1 VPRRNG
7 STPKGRARRPA
18 PPPPVDVGRVLR
30 VACARKGWSGADLG
44 RALGVSRQRIA
55 DVISG
60 RVRPSPA
67 WLERCAVALDISP
80 VELGVPFRVIDL
92 DRPSAELDLVLVDD
106 GPGKPDVLGSPPS
119 GAPRCSGPSASPGTS
134 RSRAPSWCA
143 WCAARPPPGS
153 RCRCGSTCRPWPER
167 SAGAQGGPGHPI
179 PALTG
184 SLLSHR
190 RMRAQSVSVVPG
202 APAQEKGPG
211 PPRPRPRATV
221 TAPPVIGG
229 GTHVVSA
236 GRRPAHEK
244 PAGPRAPPARD
255 QVQNAPRTLPGR
267 PGR

>member
-106 GPGKPDVLGSPPS
+106 GPGKPDVLGSPTERGTALLRS
-119 GAPRCSGPSASPGTS
+119 LGFARHLAVEGPELVCLV
-134 RSRAPSWCA
+134 RRAT
-143 WCAARPPPGS
+143 AARVALSLRLDLPPL
-153 RCRCGSTCRPWPER
+153 
-167 SAGAQGGPGHPI
+167 A
-179 PALTG
+179 
-184 SLLSHR
+184 
-190 RMRAQSVSVVPG
+190 
-202 APAQEKGPG
+202 
-211 PPRPRPRATV
+211 
-221 TAPPVIGG
+221 
-229 GTHVVSA
+229 
-236 GRRPAHEK
+236 
-244 PAGPRAPPARD
+244 
-255 QVQNAPRTLPGR
+255 
-267 PGR
+267 